1 MFIKN
6 LYLPL
11 FLAAFAFFT
20 VQCTTSSTPD
30 DVPTTDVENL
40 DLLGLD
46 DSFTTTV
53 VAKFTQGVPTTTLD
67 QATYESMY
75 QRVAQISQKLDGNLV
90 NYYVEAKEG
99 PEGLSYFLIL
109 NGELSD
115 GTYMKTGFLLTGTEG
130 GMTVDQ
136 ARRGRPVPHWS
147 CRGSICSNCIY
158 QYDLT
163 GNISCG
169 CDLGPNDCVKYY
181 PDQDPS

>member
-11 FLAAFAFFT
+11 FLAAFSFLMI
-20 VQCTTSSTPD
+20 QCTTSSTPD
-30 DVPTTDVENL
+30 DVPTIDVENL

-46 DSFTTTV
+46 NSFTTTV
-53 VAKFTQGVPTTTLD
+53 VAKFTQGVPTTTLS
-67 QATYESMY
+67 QATYENMY
-75 QRVAQISQKLDGNLV
+75 QRVALTTQKLNGTLV

-115 GTYMKTGFLLTGTEG
+115 GTYMKTGFLLAGNEG

-147 CRGSICSNCIY
+147 CRGSICNNCIY
-158 QYDLT
+158 QYDLN
-163 GNISCG
+163 GNIDCACSAG
-169 CDLGPNDCVKYY
+169 INDCYKYY
-181 PDQDPS
+181 PDEDPT